1 MRSLTWNQVM
11 ALRLQRHWL
20 LEPAPPDRLVQVAG
34 AVCGIH
40 AQVMATAELSLGL
53 RVAGVTRLQ
62 VRQELWERR
71 RLVKTYG
78 LRGTV
83 HLFPAEELSMW
94 TAALH
99 ANQPPEGG
107 DAPERAGISP
117 DQLDEVIAAIGEALD
132 GRCLSRRQLGDE
144 LAGRLGPWLLEEA
157 FAAFGGAWPRWWT
170 AIGEAAVRGVL
181 CFGPNQ
187 GNRVTFVRPDQWVAG
202 WHGVD
207 GGAALA
213 EVFGRFAAAYGPVS
227 PRNFASWFRMK
238 PEAALELA
246 RSLGDQL
253 EEVDVEGYRGLLPA
267 GDGGEDG
274 GGGEDGEL
282 PADGSVLLLPSFDC
296 YVRGG
301 YPRDVLIPP
310 ASAERALEG
319 APRGRSGRADLAGP
333 LPVLLVDGVVV
344 GIWERRVGRRFDLR
358 VEPFVWLSAGQRAA
372 VKAQAARVGEI
383 LEAPA
388 QLSFGAVDRR
398 PHL

>member
-1 MRSLTWNQVM
+1 MRSLTWSQVI
-11 ALRLQRHWL
+11 ARRLQRHWL
-20 LEPAPPDRLVQVAG
+20 LEPAPPDDLVRVAG

-53 RVAGVTRLQ
+53 RVAGVTRLR

-83 HLFPAEELSMW
+83 HLFPAEELPMW
-94 TAALH
+94 TAALR

-117 DQLDEVIAAIGEALD
+117 DQLDEVVAAIGDALD
-132 GRCLSRRQLGDE
+132 GRCLSRQQLGDE
-144 LAGRLGPWLLEEA
+144 LAARLGPWLLEEA

-170 AIGEAAVRGVL
+170 AIGAAAVRGVL

-187 GNRVTFVRPDQWVAG
+187 GNRVTFVRSDQWVAG
-202 WHGVD
+202 WHRVD

-213 EVFGRFAAAYGPVS
+213 EVFRRFVAAYGPVS
-227 PRNFASWFRMK
+227 PRDFAPWFRMK

-246 RSLGDQL
+246 RSLGDEL

-267 GDGGEDG
+267 GDGHG
-274 GGGEDGEL
+274 GEL

-296 YVRGG
+296 FVRGG
-301 YPRDVLIPP
+301 YPRDVLVPP

-319 APRGRSGRADLAGP
+319 ATRPRSGRADLAGP

-344 GIWERRVGRRFDLR
+344 GIWERRRSGKRFDLR
-358 VEPFVWLSAGQRAA
+358 VEPFVPLSAGQRTA
-372 VKAQAARVGEI
+372 VEAQAARVGEI
-383 LEAPA
+383 LEAPV
-388 QLSFGAVDRR
+388 QLSFGAIDRR